1 MNYFLALAIHKT
13 MNLNVCGLI
22 INYTLVAIFRIIVVY
37 IYDFNLLL
45 ETKIKDE
52 IKGNRTNKK

>member
-1 MNYFLALAIHKT
+1 